1 MKRRCRFAY
10 PQSAHSSYFY
20 YYCWYWRSSHDSDVE
35 MRGLCSTFT
44 HTSHYGWCQEG
55 HLVKIASPCT
65 SKASLCPDDR
75 LFIQKPKVIL
85 AVIVAVA
92 NDNGYIGQFTKSN
105 YCQSRWI
112 DDEVMVYE
120 VIIWFIEFDFF
131 YVILLVR
138 TLWILLVLQL
148 TSAILSSIFYLTLSA
163 FCPQISCK

>member
-1 MKRRCRFAY
+1 MRWKKNSSCYDINIAHGYNVDILIMKRRCRFAY

-131 YVILLVR
+131 MWYF
-138 TLWILLVLQL
+138 
-148 TSAILSSIFYLTLSA
+148 LSEHCE
-163 FCPQISCK
+163 FC